1 MRLFVLGCSLFT
13 FAAGWIVQSPA
24 AQSRRPEP
32 TAFEPITF
40 FNKKCVYCHAKDGA
54 AFTPEVL
61 AKYTEKT
68 MEDRLLEMTDEKAKA
83 PLADRELDV
92 MLAWFRAM
100 KTSEPFIVWTALRDG
115 VYKFEASPGSTLT
128 ASEGTVTKDGTLWRV
143 TGVTKPES
151 LVLTAKVGRKQTVL
165 RIAQSSVSHPCPR

>member
-13 FAAGWIVQSPA
+13 FGAGWI
-24 AQSRRPEP
+24 AQSTAPPLRRLEP

-54 AFTPEVL
+54 AFTPAAL
-61 AKYTEKT
+61 AKYSEKA

-83 PLADRELDV
+83 PLADRDLDV
-92 MLAWFRAM
+92 VLAWFRAL
-100 KTSEPFIVWTALRDG
+100 KKSEPFIVWTAQKDG

-128 ASEGTVTKDGTLWRV
+128 TSEGTVAKDGTLWRV

-151 LVLTAKVGRKQTVL
+151 LELTAKVGRKQSVL
-165 RIAQSSVSHPCPR
+165 RIAQASVSHPRPR